1 MKLDLLGLTSD
12 QLVLSAKERLPKGAG
27 IARDIFREAHQ
38 AGRFEPEAH
47 GVSKVAASGW
57 REHFELRLPDVVR
70 TIQEPTAFGDTVKA
84 VLRTHDGLE
93 IECVRIPM
101 ANDQSTLCLSSQIG
115 CKMGCKFCET
125 GRMGLLRDLS
135 AGEIVSQVVVA
146 QSMLG
151 WGAKNLVFM
160 GMGEALDNVENLIQA
175 LLILN
180 DKRGLGFSQ
189 QRITVCTVGH
199 AEGLRRLRE
208 LGWKR
213 LNLAFSLNAAIDDKR
228 AALMPVHRKTPLE
241 ETIAAL
247 NEYPL
252 RRNFT
257 WAVNYCLM
265 PGLNDSREDAR
276 AVAGVVERLGRVL
289 LNLIPYNPGTDA
301 LTRAPTEQ
309 EIAGF
314 IAWLEEGGVPV
325 RRRKTKGRSVM
336 AACGQL
342 GNVELRR
349 SRLRVTQ

>member
-1 MKLDLLGLTSD
+1 VS
-12 QLVLSAKERLPKGAG
+12 
-27 IARDIFREAHQ
+27 EA
-38 AGRFEPEAH
+38 
-47 GVSKVAASGW
+47 AAIGW
-57 REHFELRLPDVVR
+57 REQFELRLPDVVR

-101 ANDQSTLCLSSQIG
+101 ANGQSTLCLSSQIG
-115 CKMGCKFCET
+115 CKMGCRFCET

-135 AGEIVSQVVVA
+135 AGEIVAQVVVA
-146 QSMLG
+146 RSVLG
-151 WGAKNLVFM
+151 WEAKNLVFM

-175 LLILN
+175 LRVLN
-180 DKRGLGFSQ
+180 DKRGLDYGQ

-199 AEGLRRLRE
+199 VEGVARLKA

-213 LNLAFSLNAAIDDKR
+213 LNLAFSLNAATDDKR
-228 AALMPVHRKTPLE
+228 SALMPINRKTPLE
-241 ETIAAL
+241 PTLDALAA
-247 NEYPL
+247 YPL

-257 WAVNYCLM
+257 FAVNYCLM

-276 AVAGVVERLGRVL
+276 AVAVVVERLGRVL

-314 IAWLEEGGVPV
+314 IAWLEEDGVPV

-342 GNVELRR
+342 GNVELRK
-349 SRLRVTQ
+349 SRVR